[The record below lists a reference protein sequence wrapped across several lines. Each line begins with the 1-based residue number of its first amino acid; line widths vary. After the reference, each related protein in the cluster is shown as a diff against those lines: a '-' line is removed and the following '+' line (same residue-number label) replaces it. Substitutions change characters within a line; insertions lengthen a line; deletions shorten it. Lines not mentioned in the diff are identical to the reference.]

1 MSSSHNKKR
10 NTGLLYEFLIKTI
23 STALVENDKQKS
35 AKALKI
41 IKQSFKPNSE
51 LYKEF
56 RLINALVRTT
66 VSSEAVAAS
75 IIAEAKSA
83 ARSHNVDELDRQ
95 KSILIRNINYQLQ
108 DDNFFDQHVN
118 EYKVFAT
125 IQNLINGWR
134 TKEPNIQK
142 LAEYED
148 LLVKWLMTQK
158 QEEQPAQVNEN
169 TVGTNRLLLKVM
181 MKKLSEK
188 YDGSLT
194 QDQKSLI
201 KAYAFA
207 TASDDKNTII
217 KKLQEIRSRLNES
230 IDAYISSEESSN
242 YLHGKLREIKEKLV
256 EEPTDVDDSVVS
268 EYMLYAKLVDELTT
282 GGSDG

>member
-83 ARSHNVDELDRQ
+83 ARSHSVDELDRQ

-134 TKEPNIQK
+134 SKEPNIQK

-148 LLVKWLMTQK
+148 LLVKWLLTQK
-158 QEEQPAQVNEN
+158 QEEQPVQVNEN

-188 YDGSLT
+188 YDGALT

-230 IDAYISSEESSN
+230 IDAYISSEESST

-256 EEPTDVDDSVVS
+256 EEPTNVDDSVVS